1 MLGGGA
7 ISGHHSGLYWGQIRL
22 SFPRRPGPP
31 TSWARTCG
39 PCGGCWTTI
48 RSAGPAR
55 PQPNARWE
63 PGPRRAQA
71 RVWQAQRQAR
81 LAKLG
86 FTDLASY
93 LQTRMIQEGWS
104 IRRMRAELRVS
115 RSWLVEQLLQLGLRR
130 EPDEHQG

>member
-1 MLGGGA
+1 
-7 ISGHHSGLYWGQIRL
+7 
-22 SFPRRPGPP
+22 
-31 TSWARTCG
+31 
-39 PCGGCWTTI
+39 
-48 RSAGPAR
+48 
-55 PQPNARWE
+55 
-63 PGPRRAQA
+63 
-71 RVWQAQRQAR
+71 VWQAQRQAR